1 MNSATRSAWG
11 TKQRRSMCPQGLR
24 MKGWPHLGCRLD
36 GQYLIGSR
44 DLNGRHLLSG
54 FRLADVVGVP
64 VPHPHARGIHTSAAA
79 SGYHLARCA
88 FPGPLQVNRVP
99 CSRWKSTDLPN
110 SHFPFCACILRSGL
124 LCKGTSVLQS
134 SRDTPP
140 CSPQRK
146 WF

>member
-1 MNSATRSAWG
+1 MGHKAEKQHVSTGAQNEGMAT
-11 TKQRRSMCPQGLR
+11 PGLPAS
-24 MKGWPHLGCRLD
+24 WAVLSV
-36 GQYLIGSR
+36 QYLIGSS

-54 FRLADVVGVP
+54 FRLANVVGVP
-64 VPHPHARGIHTSAAA
+64 VPHPRARGIHTSAEA

-99 CSRWKSTDLPN
+99 RSRWKSTDLPN
-110 SHFPFCACILRSGL
+110 SHFPFCAYILRSGL
-124 LCKGTSVLQS
+124 LRRGTSVLQS